1 MLEGFLQSFLLA
13 NACLAVISV
22 VSADLAATSLLHIL
36 FFHVLFVMHNLL
48 YNFLHQVFFDFQ
60 D

>member
-1 MLEGFLQSFLLA
+1 VF
-13 NACLAVISV
+13 AVISV
-22 VSADLAATSLLHIL
+22 VSAPDLLAAASSASYLIL
-36 FFHVLFVMHNLL
+36 SRSVMHNLL